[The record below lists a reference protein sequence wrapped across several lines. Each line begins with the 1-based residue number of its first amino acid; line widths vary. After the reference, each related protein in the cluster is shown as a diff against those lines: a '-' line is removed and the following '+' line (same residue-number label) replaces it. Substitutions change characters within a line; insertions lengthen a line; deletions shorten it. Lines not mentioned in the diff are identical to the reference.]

1 MKILIIE
8 SNVCNGKFNG
18 NILIVGRTECGETY
32 FTQKLAI
39 NNFFG
44 KLKKEECVS
53 YIVLTRETETDIE
66 SCFQC
71 DVEFHYPQ
79 DQVALSDLIEEFKNR
94 SRKSSNENNINNIF
108 GEKTVRDRFII
119 MDDVSGLADESKKC
133 AAFLTVTRKYNYN
146 CVYIFHAV
154 FPEKTIEG

>member
-1 MKILIIE
+1 M
-8 SNVCNGKFNG
+8 
-18 NILIVGRTECGETY
+18 IVGRTECGETY
-32 FTQKLAI
+32 FIQKLAI

-44 KLKKEECVS
+44 KLKKEECIS
-53 YIVLTRETETDIE
+53 YIVLTRETDTEIE

-94 SRKSSNENNINNIF
+94 SSKNSNENNVNNIF
-108 GEKTVRDRFII
+108 GEKTVRDRLII
-119 MDDVSGLADESKKC
+119 MDDASGLADESKKF

-154 FPEKTIEG
+154 FPEKKKPVGG

>member
-1 MKILIIE
+1 M
-8 SNVCNGKFNG
+8 
-18 NILIVGRTECGETY
+18 IVGRTECGETY

-53 YIVLTRETETDIE
+53 YIVLTTETEAEIE

-71 DVEFHYPQ
+71 DVESLYPQ
-79 DQVALSDLIEEFKNR
+79 DQVALSNLMEEFKNR
-94 SRKSSNENNINNIF
+94 SSKNSNENNIINIF
-108 GEKTVRDRFII
+108 GEKTVRDRLII
-119 MDDVSGLADESKKC
+119 MDDVSGLADESKKF

-154 FPEKTIEG
+154 FPEKKKKQSEVNIISD

>member
-1 MKILIIE
+1 M
-8 SNVCNGKFNG
+8 
-18 NILIVGRTECGETY
+18 IVGRTECGETY

-44 KLKKEECVS
+44 KLKKEECIS
-53 YIVLTRETETDIE
+53 YIVLTRETDTEIE

-94 SRKSSNENNINNIF
+94 SSDANNIF
-108 GEKTVRDRFII
+108 GEKNST
-119 MDDVSGLADESKKC
+119 
-133 AAFLTVTRKYNYN
+133 
-146 CVYIFHAV
+146 
-154 FPEKTIEG
+154 

>member
-18 NILIVGRTECGETY
+18 NILIIGRTECGETY

-53 YIVLTRETETDIE
+53 YIVLTRETETYIE

-71 DVEFHYPQ
+71 DVEFH
-79 DQVALSDLIEEFKNR
+79 I
-94 SRKSSNENNINNIF
+94 
-108 GEKTVRDRFII
+108 
-119 MDDVSGLADESKKC
+119 
-133 AAFLTVTRKYNYN
+133 
-146 CVYIFHAV
+146 
-154 FPEKTIEG
+154 